1 MLVSLNSETP
11 LLQERRRSSY
21 KLMERSA
28 KKYLLILAGSI
39 SLVLGIIGIV
49 IPVLPTTPFLLLA
62 AYCYIRSS
70 KRLYDWM
77 LNNRVFGT
85 YIYNYITY
93 RAIKRSVKV
102 VTLIILWG
110 TLTVS
115 IVLVSNVYLR
125 IFLVAVGV
133 GVSIHVLSLKTLS
146 KDYSYDMA
154 DPKASDTE

>member
-11 LLQERRRSSY
+11 LLRERRRSSY
-21 KLMERSA
+21 NLMERSV

-62 AYCYIRSS
+62 SFCYLRSS
-70 KRLYDWM
+70 KRLYNWM
-77 LNNRVFGT
+77 LNNRVFGP
-85 YIYNYITY
+85 YIYNYLTY

-102 VTLIILWG
+102 VTLILLWL

-125 IFLVAVGV
+125 IFLIAVGV
-133 GVSIHVLSLKTLS
+133 GVSIHVLSLKTLR

-154 DPKASDTE
+154 EPTNSDTE

>member
-1 MLVSLNSETP
+1 
-11 LLQERRRSSY
+11 
-21 KLMERSA
+21 MERSA

-39 SLVLGIIGIV
+39 SLVLGIIGIM
-49 IPVLPTTPFLLLA
+49 IPILPTTPFLLLA
-62 AYCYIRSS
+62 AFCYLRSS

-77 LNNRVFGT
+77 LNNRVFGP
-85 YIYNYITY
+85 YIYNYLTY

-102 VTLIILWG
+102 VTLILLWL

-133 GVSIHVLSLKTLS
+133 GVSIHVLSLKTLR
-146 KDYSYDMA
+146 KDHYNDIAEPTSL
-154 DPKASDTE
+154 DTE